1 MFKGMDSIS
10 NSNDELSGNRPQLE
24 VETFEMAS
32 RMQDMEFR
40 LPRLP
45 TPNTDDVPMP
55 LLADTADL
63 AQVIKVVNELIKR
76 DLTVKR
82 VE

>member
-1 MFKGMDSIS
+1 MDSIS

-24 VETFEMAS
+24 VETFEMSS
-32 RMQDMEFR
+32 RMQDMELR
-40 LPRLP
+40 LPILP
-45 TPNTDDVPMP
+45 TPNTDDVPMQ
-55 LLADTADL
+55 LLDSNADL

-76 DLTVKR
+76 DLTIRR